1 MEENYG
7 FHLILAVFCGNYAV
21 WCMLYQK
28 TTKKENHYAPL
39 KYWILGTI
47 LYFFY
52 IQGLKFAYQRQNAW
66 ELVLL
71 NTFLV
76 SASTMLLW
84 KFFQKLEA
92 IEEVSEYKK
101 LYIAVSIL
109 SLIACVVLCYLFQ
122 DAVLVGIVSNVF
134 VPLIMSALAELL
146 G

>member
-1 MEENYG
+1 MSSG
-7 FHLILAVFCGNYAV
+7 KRTFLH
-21 WCMLYQK
+21 
-28 TTKKENHYAPL
+28 KKDAAEL
-39 KYWILGTI
+39 KDLNKFLFTR
-47 LYFFY
+47 FY